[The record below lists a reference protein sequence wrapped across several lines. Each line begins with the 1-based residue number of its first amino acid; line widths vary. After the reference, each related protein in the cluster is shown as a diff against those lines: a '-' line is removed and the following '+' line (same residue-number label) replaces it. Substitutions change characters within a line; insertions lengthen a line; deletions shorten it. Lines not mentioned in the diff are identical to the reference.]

1 MTTKVNT
8 KNVKVKLTKEQIAE
22 KRLLNPQFSH
32 VVSKQKKADLLAL
45 QSNSFKI
52 LLSTKAIVKN
62 IDIKSY
68 SLAENIN
75 LIEKCISIINFI
87 AKTDKQNKIINDEI
101 YKNICSIVRTT
112 KKGLYNEFYFS
123 QLVQKIATLQIE
135 KKCDMNTAINIIVAK
150 KSK

>member
-1 MTTKVNT
+1 MKKVNT
-8 KNVKVKLTKEQIAE
+8 KTVKVKLTKEQIAE

-52 LLSTKAIVKN
+52 LLSTKNIVKN

-87 AKTDKQNKIINDEI
+87 AKTDKQGNIVNDEI
-101 YKNICSIVRTT
+101 YKSICGIVRTT
-112 KKGLYNEFYFS
+112 KTGLYNEFYFA
-123 QLVQKIATLQIE
+123 QLVQKIATLQIA
-135 KKCDMNTAINIIVAK
+135 KKCDIQTAINLIIAGK
-150 KSK
+150 K